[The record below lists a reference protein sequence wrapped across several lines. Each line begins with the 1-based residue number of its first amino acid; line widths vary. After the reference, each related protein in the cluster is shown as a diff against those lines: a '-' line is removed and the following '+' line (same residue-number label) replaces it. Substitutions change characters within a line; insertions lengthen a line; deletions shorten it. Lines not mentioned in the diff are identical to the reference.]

1 MKIQSSELPLNA
13 DGSVYHLNLLPQDIG
28 ETIFLVGD
36 PGRVPLVS
44 QFFDE
49 ILVTKQKREFITHT
63 GWLQNK
69 KVSVLST
76 GIGTDNIDIVLNE
89 LDALVNI
96 DLKERSIKKE
106 TKSLK
111 LIRLGTSGSLNPEIK
126 VGDFILSQ
134 SGIGFDGMMNFYP
147 QHQDSAIKEKISKGL
162 ENPVILNLMYAAD
175 ADNALLQHFKSV
187 GRVGVTGSLSGFYGP
202 QGRQV
207 RLKCVEGDFL
217 ADLNKVGIDN
227 FEMETS
233 AIYALSKLLGHQA
246 LSINCIIAN
255 RTTGKFLENYQPK
268 VKEMIQ
274 KSLYLLQNF

>member
-28 ETIFLVGD
+28 EIIFLVGD
-36 PGRVPLVS
+36 PGRVPRVS

-49 ILVTKQKREFITHT
+49 ILVKKQKREFITHT
-63 GWLQNK
+63 GFLKNH

-96 DLKERSIKKE
+96 NLEERRIKEEK
-106 TKSLK
+106 KSLK
-111 LIRLGTSGSLNPEIK
+111 LIRLGTSGSLNPKINA
-126 VGDFILSQ
+126 GDFVLSQ

-147 QHQDSAIKEKISKGL
+147 QHQDSSIKEEIFKAFK
-162 ENPVILNLMYAAD
+162 NPVIQNLMYAAD
-175 ADNALLQHFKSV
+175 VDEDLLKKFQSV
-187 GRVGVTGSLSGFYGP
+187 GKVGITGSLSGFYGP

-207 RLKCVEGDFL
+207 RLQRISGDFL
-217 ADLNKVGIDN
+217 ADLNAAGIDN

-255 RTTGKFLENYQPK
+255 RTTGEFLENYKPK
-268 VKEMIQ
+268 VEEMIKQ
-274 KSLYLLQNF
+274 IIELL